1 MKKGCKY
8 TKKPQSTSRSE
19 PIKLSGCD
27 MITESMTIQG
37 LRVIFW
43 ALIAIERWKVARPPL
58 NNSSAADVW
67 LTVFVFIV
75 IIISV
80 ILLFRASASFRR
92 IAKLTVTNEKL
103 RQLKVGGGLA
113 SEK

>member
-1 MKKGCKY
+1 MKNGCKY
-8 TKKPQSTSRSE
+8 AKKPQSTPRSE

-37 LRVIFW
+37 LTAISL
-43 ALIAIERWKVARPPL
+43 ALIPIERRKVARRPL
-58 NNSSAADVW
+58 NNSSAAEVW
-67 LTVFVFIV
+67 LTVFVLIV
-75 IIISV
+75 IIIWV

-92 IAKLTVTNEKL
+92 IAKLSVTKEKL